1 MASTVRTSTAAS
13 QSITTAQRNTM
24 NGYFTAGNTISASHF
39 TYLRDRLNHVL
50 GHTHNV
56 TDHRQVGAG
65 TGNTQVNSSTVDT
78 TSGYGSDIS
87 LNVSTGTTI
96 TASHH
101 NTLRGAA
108 AGLRSHLHSWND
120 NTS

>member
-1 MASTVRTSTAAS
+1 MASTERTSSAAS
-13 QSITTAQRNTM
+13 HDISAAERNTM

-50 GHTHNV
+50 GHTHVV
-56 TDHRQVGAG
+56 TDHTQVGEG
-65 TGNTQVNSSTVDT
+65 TGNTQVNTSADET

-87 LNVSTGTTI
+87 LNVSSGNTI

-101 NTLRGAA
+101 NTLRNAA

-120 NTS
+120 DTS